1 MQAND
6 QIFFLPFP
14 ELQQKSK
21 LLFSRLLTELDD
33 KLYLTQQDI
42 FGFSCLLFE
51 LTMGTFTEEL

>member
-1 MQAND
+1 M
-6 QIFFLPFP
+6 IKCVLHLP

-33 KLYLTQQDI
+33 KLYLTQRDM

-51 LTMGTFTEEL
+51 LTMGKLTKEL

>member
-42 FGFSCLLFE
+42 
-51 LTMGTFTEEL
+51 